1 MVASLVM
8 SALRVLQVTSM
19 VRALQVM
26 SWVMTMLMWGIA
38 GGVPAGGA
46 AGTAR
51 A

>member
-8 SALRVLQVTSM
+8 SAVRALQVTSM
-19 VRALQVM
+19 VRALRLMSSVM
-26 SWVMTMLMWGIA
+26 AMLMWGLS
-38 GGVPAGGA
+38 GGAPAGGA